1 MNVLMDTPPYRE
13 DDSEP
18 SGGMHWVTAPMY
30 TTKLRRVHAV
40 SLTQKAKKKMD
51 RIDV

>member
-18 SGGMHWVTAPMY
+18 SGGMHWVTVPMY
-30 TTKLRRVHAV
+30 TTKAQACAGGELDAENKEKIG
-40 SLTQKAKKKMD
+40 SN
-51 RIDV
+51 